1 MTTPPT
7 TEYLIQ
13 EIPEPPRPKP
23 WWMSLVKVALAVTVI
38 IVVGVVGY
46 DVAAGL
52 GERAGVDDTPNTV
65 VAGLEVEFVIPPGA
79 TARDVAAL
87 LEAQA
92 IVADAGD
99 FESAVSDAGAAA
111 RLRAG
116 TYTVVTGSAA
126 GILIDTF
133 ITGPPAAE
141 TYRVTVIEGLRIED
155 MLVAL
160 AEKSPLYEIADF
172 EAVLLDDAVTSP
184 LVPAPGSTEDPL
196 ARWEGLLAPDTYEF
210 IVDATPQQ
218 VLQRLADT
226 LTQRVEDQDWSN
238 LEALGLTPYD
248 GLIIA
253 SLIEK
258 EAKLDEER
266 PVIASV
272 IYNRLEIGQA
282 LQIDATIIYAL
293 NNDARE
299 VLLTDLEIDSPYNTY
314 LNPGL
319 PPTPIG
325 GVRLASLDGAA
336 TPADTDYF
344 YYVLID
350 PDGTHGFSET
360 LEEHNQLKAQAQAD
374 GVITP

>member
-1 MTTPPT
+1 
-7 TEYLIQ
+7 
-13 EIPEPPRPKP
+13 
-23 WWMSLVKVALAVTVI
+23 MSLVKVALVVTAV

-52 GERAGVDDTPNTV
+52 GERAGVDESPNTV
-65 VAGLEVEFVIPPGA
+65 VAGIEVEFVIPPGA
-79 TARDVAAL
+79 TAREVAAL
-87 LEAQA
+87 LESQS

-126 GILIDTF
+126 TMLITTF
-133 ITGPPAAE
+133 VTGPPAAE

-155 MLVAL
+155 MLLAL
-160 AEKSPLYEIADF
+160 AEKSPLYEVEDF
-172 EAVLLDDAVTSP
+172 ETALLEDVITSP

-210 IVDATPQQ
+210 IVDATPRQI
-218 VLQRLADT
+218 LQRLADT

-238 LEALGLTPYD
+238 LEEFGLTPYD

-258 EAKLDEER
+258 EAKLDDER

-299 VLLTDLEIDSPYNTY
+299 VLLVDLEIDSPYNTY
-314 LNPGL
+314 LTPGL

-325 GVRLASLDGAA
+325 GVRLASLLGASS
-336 TPADTDYF
+336 PAETAFF
-344 YYVLID
+344 YYVLVD

-360 LEEHNQLKAQAQAD
+360 LEEHNEKKAQAQAD
-374 GVITP
+374 GVLTP

>member
-13 EIPEPPRPKP
+13 ELPEPPQPRP
-23 WWMSLVKVALAVTVI
+23 WWMSLVKVAVVVTVV
-38 IVVGVVGY
+38 IVVGIVGY
-46 DVAAGL
+46 DLAAGL
-52 GERAGVDDTPNTV
+52 GERAGVDTSPDTV
-65 VAGLEVEFVIPPGA
+65 VAGIEVEFVIPPGA
-79 TARDVAAL
+79 TARQVAAR
-87 LEAQA
+87 LEQQG
-92 IVADAGD
+92 IIADAGV
-99 FESAVSDAGAAA
+99 FESAVSEAGAAA

-116 TYTVVTGSAA
+116 SYTVVTGSPAPD
-126 GILIDTF
+126 LISKF
-133 ITGPPAAE
+133 ITGPPAAD

-155 MLVAL
+155 MLLSL
-160 AEKSPLYEIADF
+160 AQQSPHAVEDF
-172 EAVLLDDAVTSP
+172 EAVLLADEVTSP
-184 LVPAPGSTEDPL
+184 LVPAPGASGDPL

-210 IVDATPQQ
+210 IVDATPQRI
-218 VLQRLADT
+218 LQRLADT
-226 LTQRVEDQDWSN
+226 LTERVEAQDWSA
-238 LEALGLTPYD
+238 LEELGLTPYD

-272 IYNRLEIGQA
+272 IYNRLRIGQA

-299 VLLTDLEIDSPYNTY
+299 VLLSDLEIDSPYNTY
-314 LNPGL
+314 LIPGL

-325 GVRLASLDGAA
+325 GVRLASLAGAA
-336 TPADTDYF
+336 IPDETNYF

-350 PDGTHGFSET
+350 SDGTHGFSET
-360 LEEHNQLKAQAQAD
+360 LEEHNRLKQQAQED